1 MKNKIRSFA
10 TTISRNESVEGKT
23 IEQELEIMLQ
33 NGEEIG
39 DQKAEPIYTERKEG
53 VKEAFN
59 IRHDK
64 WITAQKAMQK
74 VSKSYEA
81 RREDRINKRE
91 NPEPENDTATG
102 EIKD

>member
-1 MKNKIRSFA
+1 MKNKIRRF
-10 TTISRNESVEGKT
+10 TTSINKNESTEGKT
-23 IEQELEIMLQ
+23 IEQELEIMLA

-81 RREDRINKRE
+81 KRNDRIEERD
-91 NPEPENDTATG
+91 NPKPEQKPG
-102 EIKD
+102 EIED